1 MFPAKTPFFERSRSK
16 VLNHDINCRHQF
28 AHNLAGCVGFEV
40 ERDGL
45 FVSALAV
52 PPERSPIMHL
62 APFAQGVTLSRGLD
76 LDHLGAELGQDRGR
90 VRACDQRSEFK
101 YPNARERA

>member
-1 MFPAKTPFFERSRSK
+1 
-16 VLNHDINCRHQF
+16 
-28 AHNLAGCVGFEV
+28 
-40 ERDGL
+40 
-45 FVSALAV
+45 
-52 PPERSPIMHL
+52 MHL